1 MQYKCKVTVIDKK
14 CFTDYQKEYLAN
26 PQSGACP
33 FYQVGDTFIFERY
46 GGEDTFWLAGD
57 GSQCAE
63 AWDCISRYIY
73 TALQG
78 GSIMRG
84 WTKDARIMIAC
95 CNDGTRPVIFKI
107 ERLDYKVVKIDGM
120 ESAQCAAKLQKSLK
134 GVEGVCNVD
143 VRLDKGWAEVFV
155 EEGAAASDEALRMAV
170 EQYEKYSVVGID

>member
-14 CFTDYQKEYLAN
+14 CFEDKKKEYLAD
-26 PQSGACP
+26 PHAGACP
-33 FYQVGDTFIFERY
+33 FYEVGDEFIFERY
-46 GGEDTFWLAGD
+46 GEEDTFWLTGD
-57 GSQCAE
+57 GTQCGE

-84 WTKDARIMIAC
+84 WTNDDRMMIAC

-107 ERLDYKVVKIDGM
+107 QRLDYKVVKIHGM
-120 ESAQCAAKLQKSLK
+120 VCEHCATQIKKSLSNLS
-134 GVEGVCNVD
+134 GVDHVS

-155 EEGAAASDEALRMAV
+155 KKDEDVSDESLRMAV
-170 EQYEKYSVVGID
+170 EQYEKYSVTEID

>member
-1 MQYKCKVTVIDKK
+1 MQYKCKVTVLDKK
-14 CFTDYQKEYLAN
+14 CFTDYQKEYLAD
-26 PQSGACP
+26 PDSGACP
-33 FYQVGDTFIFERY
+33 FYEIGDEFIFERY

-84 WTKDARIMIAC
+84 WTNDERMMIAC

-107 ERLDYKVVKIDGM
+107 QRLDYKVVKIRGM
-120 ESAQCAAKLQKSLK
+120 AGERCALQIKRSLCSIS
-134 GVEGVCNVD
+134 GVDDVQ
-143 VRLDKGWAEVFV
+143 VRLDKNWAEVFIKKNAHV
-155 EEGAAASDEALRMAV
+155 SDEALRMAV
-170 EQYEKYSVVGID
+170 EQYEKYSVDGID